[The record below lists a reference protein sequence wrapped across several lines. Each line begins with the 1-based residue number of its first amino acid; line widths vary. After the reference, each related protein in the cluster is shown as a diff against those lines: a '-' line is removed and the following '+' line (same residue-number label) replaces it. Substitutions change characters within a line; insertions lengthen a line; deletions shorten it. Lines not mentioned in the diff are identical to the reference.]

1 MFMKKLITFIFIL
14 TFCYTYSQ
22 NKSYTRS
29 LDGVDKVI
37 IESSSDLIIKPVDST
52 KLFLQILNDT
62 IDNKKVYY
70 QKGKDITNGLGFRVM
85 REDSVLKIIDLRR
98 YIKKKKIIVSLPK
111 SMSLSVFSGSLGSIT
126 IDSFESDLEVI
137 SLAGSIDLQKVT
149 GPITASS
156 VTGDISTTFTNVDDK
171 KNNTITSM
179 SGEIEVTISSKTKVD
194 LYVKTLKNFYT
205 NFNLKSKTKLDPQ
218 KKQEVNI
225 SGEKLNG
232 GGSKLTLRSS
242 RGNIYLKKI

>member
-1 MFMKKLITFIFIL
+1 MKKLITFIFIL

-22 NKSYTRS
+22 KKYTRS

-37 IESSSDLIIKPVDST
+37 IESSSDVIIKPGDST
-52 KLFLQILNDT
+52 KLILQTLADIV
-62 IDNKKVYY
+62 DNKKVYY
-70 QKGKDITNGLGFRVM
+70 QKGKDITNGLGFRVV
-85 REDSVLKIIDLRR
+85 REDSLLKVIDLRT
-98 YIKKKKIIVSLPK
+98 YIRKKQIIVTLPK
-111 SMSLSVFSGSLGSIT
+111 SMSLSVYSGSLGSIS

-156 VTGDISTTFTNVDDK
+156 VTGDISTTLTNVDHN

-179 SGEIEVTISSKTKVD
+179 NGDIKVTMSSKTRVD
-194 LYVKTLKNFYT
+194 LYVKTPKNFYT
-205 NFNLKSKTKLDPQ
+205 NFNLKSKTKLDLQ

-242 RGNIYLKKI
+242 RGNIYLRKI